1 MKFEPWKTFKKEY
14 EPESI
19 DVKKPP
25 CPHCKHWKPV
35 RKYQQM
41 YANIVKFD
49 GVQLCH
55 TEDMF
60 KDFSCYRDKEEEI
73 LKSKQDKQDKQDI
86 ITL

>member
-1 MKFEPWKTFKKEY
+1 MKFKPWETFKKDY
-14 EPESI
+14 EPEPI

-35 RKYQQM
+35 RLY
-41 YANIVKFD
+41 NEITRNNLRFD

-55 TEDMF
+55 SEDMF
-60 KDFSCYRDKEEEI
+60 KDFSCYRDKIEEKPKPE
-73 LKSKQDKQDKQDI
+73 QAKQDI